1 MSLTIIPNTSSRKRA
16 MKRRRGV
23 AAIEFA
29 VVLPILMLLLLGAAD
44 FGRCFYTSV
53 AITNTARAG
62 AEYGSMHPFDS
73 STQGTW
79 QTGVRQAAVDELG
92 ASNSFDPGRLV
103 VTATSIT
110 ESGGARRVSVQ
121 AAYPFNTILHW
132 PYIPASISVQGAS
145 VMRTIR

>member
-23 AAIEFA
+23 AAVEFA
-29 VVLPILMLLLLGAAD
+29 VVLPILLLLLLGAAD

-53 AITNTARAG
+53 AIANTARAG
-62 AEYGSMHPFDS
+62 AEYACMHPFDS
-73 STQGTW
+73 ATQSAW
-79 QTGVRQAAVDELG
+79 QSGIRQAAVDELG
-92 ASNSFDPGRLV
+92 TSNSFDASRLV

-110 ESGGARRVSVQ
+110 ESGGDRRVSVQ
-121 AAYPFNTILHW
+121 AAYPFNTIFHW
-132 PYIPASISVQGAS
+132 PYIPTSISVQGSS